1 MADWMAVLGAAW
13 FWHATA
19 LVAVSAVL
27 CALVGVFLIYRRL
40 SLLSDAVSHAILPGV
55 VLGYVLGGFSAVA
68 FVGGAVLAGL
78 LCVGLIGFL
87 VRRTR
92 LKEDAAMGVVFSAM
106 FAAGIVMLSLLRG
119 VDLDPGCVVYGEPL
133 AAKPESLMLALGV
146 LLAVLGALA
155 LSYRPLLIATF
166 DPVFARLVGVPERA
180 IHVLLLAT
188 VALATVVAL
197 RAVGIVLAIA
207 FFITPGATAALLCR
221 SLPGVL
227 GLAALLAAGESV
239 LGMALAVIWNISP
252 SGLIA
257 ALGLGIFLLV
267 LLWQRVTLTRGAVAR
282 QA

>member
-1 MADWMAVLGAAW
+1 MVDWAEILGAAW
-13 FWHATA
+13 FWRATA

-55 VLGYVLGGFSAVA
+55 VLGYVVGGFSALA
-68 FVGGAVLAGL
+68 FVGGAVGAGL
-78 LCVGLIGFL
+78 LCVGVIGFI

-133 AAKPESLMLALGV
+133 AAKPESLALALAV
-146 LLAVLGALA
+146 LLAVLCALA
-155 LSYRPLLIATF
+155 FAYRPLLIATF
-166 DPVFARLVGVPERA
+166 DPVFARLLGVPERA
-180 IHVLLLAT
+180 IHVGLLAT

-221 SLPGVL
+221 RLPSVL
-227 GLAALLAAGESV
+227 SLAALLAAGESV
-239 LGMALAVIWNISP
+239 VGMALAVVWNVSP
-252 SGLIA
+252 AGLIA
-257 ALGLGIFLLV
+257 CLGLGVFLVVVGWQRLV
-267 LLWQRVTLTRGAVAR
+267 LARGAVAR
-282 QA
+282 RA

>member
-1 MADWMAVLGAAW
+1 MLELSDLLLAAW
-13 FWHATA
+13 FWRATA

-55 VLGYVLGGFSAVA
+55 VLGYVLGGFSAGA
-68 FVGGAVLAGL
+68 FVSGAVLAGL
-78 LCVGLIGFL
+78 LCVGMIGFI

-133 AAKPESLMLALGV
+133 AAKPESLT
-146 LLAVLGALA
+146 LAVSVLIAVLVTLGLA
-155 LSYRPLLIATF
+155 YRPLVIATF
-166 DPVFARLVGVPERA
+166 DPVFARLLGVPERA

-221 SLPGVL
+221 RLPGLL

-239 LGMALAVIWNISP
+239 LGMVLAVVWNVSP

-257 ALGLGIFLLV
+257 SLGLLIFLAV
-267 LLWQRVTLTRGAVAR
+267 LSWQRWGRLAAPVASGA
-282 QA
+282 